1 MKYFFYVFLILSL
14 VTSCKTPSQ
23 LSGSNDDGK
32 IDINFI
38 QINDV
43 YEIAG
48 VSGGK
53 EGGLARIATLKKQY
67 LMTNPNTFTVI
78 AGDFLSPSVYNS
90 LQYQGKPVRGKQMIE
105 TLNAAGLDFAIFGNH
120 EFDIKENELQER
132 IDESGFKWISTNTF
146 HKKGNE
152 IIPFGKSNGEIIP
165 TTYILELQD
174 ADGTK
179 VKIGL
184 VGLCLPFNKADY
196 VYYTDLLPTA
206 KQVVNKLMDSVDAV
220 VALTHQSVEDDIKM
234 AKEIPGL
241 HLIMG
246 GHEHDNRF
254 K

>member
-14 VTSCKTPSQ
+14 STSCKTPSQ
-23 LSGSNDDGK
+23 LTGSNDDGK

-53 EGGLARIATLKKQY
+53 EGGLARIATLKKKY

-132 IDESGFKWISTNTF
+132 IDESSFKWISTNTF

-152 IIPFGKSNGEIIP
+152 IIPFSKSNGEIIP
-165 TTYILELQD
+165 ATQILELQD

-184 VGLCLPFNKADY
+184 VGL
-196 VYYTDLLPTA
+196 
-206 KQVVNKLMDSVDAV
+206 
-220 VALTHQSVEDDIKM
+220 
-234 AKEIPGL
+234 
-241 HLIMG
+241 
-246 GHEHDNRF
+246 
-254 K
+254 